1 MAPSSAMNSSSPE
14 PCNKAEAVIRSHLPP
29 YLPNR
34 EIDVYVVAD
43 GAEFPDLV
51 KGGPLTRSCLVSVT
65 AVRKAVHSG
74 DENEF
79 YSKAFRIC

>member
-1 MAPSSAMNSSSPE
+1 MAPSSAMNSSPPE

-51 KGGPLTRSCLVSVT
+51 KGGPLTRAWFLCD
-65 AVRKAVHSG
+65 G
-74 DENEF
+74 
-79 YSKAFRIC
+79 SKKSSPFRR